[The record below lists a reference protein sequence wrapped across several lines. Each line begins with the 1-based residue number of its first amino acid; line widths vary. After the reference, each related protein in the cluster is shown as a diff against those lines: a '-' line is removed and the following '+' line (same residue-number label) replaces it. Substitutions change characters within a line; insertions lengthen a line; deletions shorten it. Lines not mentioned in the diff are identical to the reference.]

1 MSIQYVCRHCR
12 YPIGT
17 IDQRDFDEAR
27 LGLLFLTPE
36 ERKDIIAYNSAGDMM
51 VKVVCEYCKQALETH
66 PELSLLDNPLQ

>member
-1 MSIQYVCRHCR
+1 MTIRYVCRHCQ

-17 IDQRDFDEAR
+17 IDRRGVDEAL
-27 LGLLFLTPE
+27 LGFLFLTPE
-36 ERKDIIAYNSAGDMM
+36 ERKDIIAYNSAGDLT